1 MNDERAYLAGKYRDL
16 ETEELLNLF
25 RSGLTELAGEV
36 AVAELNARGVAVPSR
51 PVDDD
56 LAASDIYA
64 GDFVSVA
71 SYFNPTEAHVL
82 RACLQAADVPAVV
95 ADAGLVQANLLLT
108 VALGGVR
115 VLVPEGFVAQARDII
130 DAFNRGDLELK
141 DDTDVGEL

>member
-25 RSGLTELAGEV
+25 RSGLTELAEGV

-56 LAASDIYA
+56 LAASDTYA

-82 RACLQAADVPAVV
+82 QACLRAADVPAVV
-95 ADAGLVQANLLLT
+95 ADAGLVQANSLLT
-108 VALGGVR
+108 VAVGGVR

-130 DAFNRGDLELK
+130 DAFNRGDLELR

>member
-16 ETEELLNLF
+16 ETEELLSLF

-36 AVAELNARGVAVPSR
+36 AVAELNARRVAVPSR
-51 PVDDD
+51 PVADD
-56 LAASDIYA
+56 LAASDTYA

-82 RACLQAADVPAVV
+82 QACLQAADVPAVV

>member
-1 MNDERAYLAGKYRDL
+1 MNDERTYLAGKYRDL
-16 ETEELLNLF
+16 ETEELLSLF
-25 RSGLTELAGEV
+25 RSGLTELAEEV
-36 AVAELNARGVAVPSR
+36 AVAELNARRVAVPSR
-51 PVDDD
+51 PVADD
-56 LAASDIYA
+56 LAASDTYA

-82 RACLQAADVPAVV
+82 QACLQAADVPAVV

>member
-16 ETEELLNLF
+16 ETEELLSLF
-25 RSGLTELAGEV
+25 RSGLTELAEEV
-36 AVAELNARGVAVPSR
+36 AVAELNARRVAVPSR
-51 PVDDD
+51 PVADD
-56 LAASDIYA
+56 LAASDTYA

-82 RACLQAADVPAVV
+82 QACLQAADVPAFV
-95 ADAGLVQANLLLT
+95 ADAGLVQANSLLT